1 MPAFEVTDS
10 SIKRPAPRPMVDL
23 KAVESEVQSMDVR
36 SEISYKYGA
45 E

>member
-10 SIKRPAPRPMVDL
+10 SIKRPAARPMVDL
-23 KAVESEVQSMDVR
+23 RAVESEAPSMDVR

-45 E
+45 D